1 MPLRSTAPRYSAN
14 VSKFQAMPASSIFSD
29 MSSTACS
36 VRTIAPRWGSRVG
49 AIENPQ
55 LPATTDVTPCQHD
68 DVSAGSQNTWA
79 S

>member
-1 MPLRSTAPRYSAN
+1 
-14 VSKFQAMPASSIFSD
+14 MPASSMRSD

-36 VRTIAPRWGSRVG
+36 VRTIVPRCSGRVG
-49 AIENPQ
+49 AIEKPQ

-68 DVSAGSQNTWA
+68 DVSPGSQNTCA